1 MKAKITI
8 MILVLVLYMF
18 TPTVVA
24 SASVSISQAGAD
36 PNTVM
41 KGIPFTITVSGLS
54 GSGTVTIIN
63 QTWFSMGES
72 NTKAFSSSSVSW
84 TTVVAN
90 QRVSAQTISAT
101 ITVAGSPESAT
112 SNSFDVILPP
122 SIITSVNPAS
132 ISNPASGSTHSVQLN
147 IQNYGETIAKDVVVS
162 INLPTGILL
171 SSGSETQTIS
181 TIEGGAGGSGESV
194 GRSWTLLV
202 GGNVENSTITIT
214 ISPSYIDSKTET
226 INVTA
231 PSAQGGTSTPTPT
244 PTTSSGPGGGGGGGG
259 APPTSGNLPTDEMG
273 RVTTTTTI
281 SSSNGL
287 ANLIIN
293 EGTIALDVDE
303 NPLKMVSI
311 SSTSLG
317 GTIAAYNHGPDG
329 ASFNPEI
336 DSVIAYDPN
345 DVPEGKT
352 VVLKMFDG
360 TKWIPLETN
369 VDTQTNTAEA
379 DISHFT
385 YFALFVENKKSTTS
399 EPTITPA
406 PTSTSVTDVTPE
418 TPTEETSSKVME
430 NLPILIGIIVVVV
443 LIAVV
448 MYFKRR

>member
-1 MKAKITI
+1 M
-8 MILVLVLYMF
+8 
-18 TPTVVA
+18 
-24 SASVSISQAGAD
+24 D
-36 PNTVM
+36 
-41 KGIPFTITVSGLS
+41 
-54 GSGTVTIIN
+54 
-63 QTWFSMGES
+63 ES
-72 NTKAFSSSSVSW
+72 NTKTFSSSSVSW

-122 SIITSVNPAS
+122 SIVTSVNPAS
-132 ISNPASGSTHSVQLN
+132 ISNPASGSTYSVQLN
-147 IQNYGETIAKDVVVS
+147 IQNYGETIAKDVVVT
-162 INLPTGILL
+162 IDLPTGISL

-194 GRSWTLLV
+194 GISWTLLA
-202 GGNVENSTITIT
+202 GSNVVNSTITIT
-214 ISPSYIDSKTET
+214 ISPSNTDSKIET
-226 INVTA
+226 INVTV
-231 PSAQGGTSTPTPT
+231 PPGDGDGGDD
-244 PTTSSGPGGGGGGGG
+244 SGTGDDAASGGGGGGGGGG
-259 APPTSGNLPTDEMG
+259 APPISGNLPTDETG

-287 ANLIIN
+287 ANLIVN
-293 EGTIALDVDE
+293 EGTIALDVDG

-311 SSTSLG
+311 SSASLG

-336 DSVIAYDPN
+336 DSVISYDPN

-352 VVLKMFDG
+352 VVMKMFDG
-360 TKWIPLETN
+360 TKWTPLETN

-379 DISHFT
+379 KLGHFT
-385 YFALFVENKKSTTS
+385 YFALFVENKKSTT
-399 EPTITPA
+399 PTPTVA
-406 PTSTSVTDVTPE
+406 PEQISTSVTDVTPE
-418 TPTEETSSKVME
+418 TPAEETSSKMTE
-430 NLPILIGIIVVVV
+430 NIPILIGIIVVVA